1 MTQHRFA
8 VKPQTSFDRKVNIIP
23 PWRTQNDV
31 VLRTNDAMLR
41 INDVLPSA
49 KTLLRLHCFYAI
61 LHTGGDFMKR
71 IFALLLCF
79 TLAFMLSACGTSSF
93 DDCKEDREKV
103 VDLILDE
110 SVEIA
115 ENGLVTLPDE
125 FKNLSDT
132 GECLIVE
139 FQDQSA
145 IYFFEFRGI
154 LGESRGYV
162 YVTDQIDWKDY
173 INEDKYTGTEDWID
187 IEEIETNW
195 YSVKTK

>member
-1 MTQHRFA
+1 
-8 VKPQTSFDRKVNIIP
+8 
-23 PWRTQNDV
+23 
-31 VLRTNDAMLR
+31 
-41 INDVLPSA
+41 
-49 KTLLRLHCFYAI
+49 
-61 LHTGGDFMKR
+61 
-71 IFALLLCF
+71 
-79 TLAFMLSACGTSSF
+79 MLSACGVSSF

-110 SVEIA
+110 RVGIA

-173 INEDKYTGTEDWID
+173 VNEDKYIGTQDWID

-195 YSVKTK
+195 YSVKTE

>member
-1 MTQHRFA
+1 M
-8 VKPQTSFDRKVNIIP
+8 
-23 PWRTQNDV
+23 
-31 VLRTNDAMLR
+31 
-41 INDVLPSA
+41 
-49 KTLLRLHCFYAI
+49 
-61 LHTGGDFMKR
+61 
-71 IFALLLCF
+71 
-79 TLAFMLSACGTSSF
+79 
-93 DDCKEDREKV
+93 
-103 VDLILDE
+103 
-110 SVEIA
+110 
-115 ENGLVTLPDE
+115 VTLPDE

-173 INEDKYTGTEDWID
+173 VNEDKYTGTQDWID

-195 YSVKTK
+195 YSVKTE

>member
-1 MTQHRFA
+1 
-8 VKPQTSFDRKVNIIP
+8 
-23 PWRTQNDV
+23 
-31 VLRTNDAMLR
+31 
-41 INDVLPSA
+41 
-49 KTLLRLHCFYAI
+49 
-61 LHTGGDFMKR
+61 MKR
-71 IFALLLCF
+71 IFALLLCL
-79 TLAFMLSACGTSSF
+79 TLSFILSACGVSSF

-110 SVEIA
+110 RVGIA

-154 LGESRGYV
+154 LSESRGYV

-173 INEDKYTGTEDWID
+173 VNADKYTGTQDWID

-195 YSVKTK
+195 YSVKTE

>member
-1 MTQHRFA
+1 MKKLFTLLFCIFLVFVFSA
-8 VKPQTSFDRKVNIIP
+8 CGSALPKITSFDDGKI
-23 PWRTQNDV
+23 
-31 VLRTNDAMLR
+31 
-41 INDVLPSA
+41 
-49 KTLLRLHCFYAI
+49 
-61 LHTGGDFMKR
+61 
-71 IFALLLCF
+71 
-79 TLAFMLSACGTSSF
+79 
-93 DDCKEDREKV
+93 DRENV

-115 ENGLVTLPDE
+115 ENGLVTLPDN

-173 INEDKYTGTEDWID
+173 VNVDKYTGTQDWID

-195 YSVKTK
+195 YSVKTE

>member
-1 MTQHRFA
+1 
-8 VKPQTSFDRKVNIIP
+8 
-23 PWRTQNDV
+23 
-31 VLRTNDAMLR
+31 
-41 INDVLPSA
+41 
-49 KTLLRLHCFYAI
+49 
-61 LHTGGDFMKR
+61 
-71 IFALLLCF
+71 
-79 TLAFMLSACGTSSF
+79 MLSACGVSSF

-173 INEDKYTGTEDWID
+173 VNADKYTGTQDWID
-187 IEEIETNW
+187 IEEIETKW
-195 YSVKTK
+195 YSVKTE

>member
-1 MTQHRFA
+1 
-8 VKPQTSFDRKVNIIP
+8 
-23 PWRTQNDV
+23 
-31 VLRTNDAMLR
+31 
-41 INDVLPSA
+41 
-49 KTLLRLHCFYAI
+49 
-61 LHTGGDFMKR
+61 MKR

-110 SVEIA
+110 RVGIA

-145 IYFFEFRGI
+145 IYFFEFRNVVI
-154 LGESRGYV
+154 LLLGYH
-162 YVTDQIDWKDY
+162 Q
-173 INEDKYTGTEDWID
+173 NQHF
-187 IEEIETNW
+187 
-195 YSVKTK
+195 

>member
-1 MTQHRFA
+1 
-8 VKPQTSFDRKVNIIP
+8 
-23 PWRTQNDV
+23 
-31 VLRTNDAMLR
+31 
-41 INDVLPSA
+41 
-49 KTLLRLHCFYAI
+49 
-61 LHTGGDFMKR
+61 MKR
-71 IFALLLCF
+71 IFPLLLCMILIF
-79 TLAFMLSACGTSSF
+79 TVSACGVSSF

-154 LGESRGYV
+154 LSESRGYV

-173 INEDKYTGTEDWID
+173 VNADKYTGTQDWID

-195 YSVKTK
+195 YSVKTE

>member
-1 MTQHRFA
+1 
-8 VKPQTSFDRKVNIIP
+8 
-23 PWRTQNDV
+23 
-31 VLRTNDAMLR
+31 
-41 INDVLPSA
+41 
-49 KTLLRLHCFYAI
+49 
-61 LHTGGDFMKR
+61 MKR
-71 IFALLLCF
+71 IFALLLCL
-79 TLAFMLSACGTSSF
+79 TLSFILSACGVSVSSF
-93 DDCKEDREKV
+93 GDCKEDREKV

-139 FQDQSA
+139 FKDQSA

-162 YVTDQIDWKDY
+162 YVTDQIDWKDHV
-173 INEDKYTGTEDWID
+173 NEDKYTGTEDWID

-195 YSVKTK
+195 YSVKTE

>member
-1 MTQHRFA
+1 MSEMFLDKLINKEFGNLTLNELRAIICNREVFSLN
-8 VKPQTSFDRKVNIIP
+8 KTDTKV
-23 PWRTQNDV
+23 
-31 VLRTNDAMLR
+31 LER
-41 INDVLPSA
+41 IVNKGKLE
-49 KTLLRLHCFYAI
+49 
-61 LHTGGDFMKR
+61 
-71 IFALLLCF
+71 
-79 TLAFMLSACGTSSF
+79 
-93 DDCKEDREKV
+93 EDREKV

-173 INEDKYTGTEDWID
+173 VNEDKYIGTEDWID

-195 YSVKTK
+195 YSVKTE